1 MKFFDSKDTGS
12 EHLMECLSKRDMEW
26 VQWRAPKKI
35 KGLKHLT
42 YGKAEGAG
50 TVSPG
55 EEKIE
60 RG

>member
-12 EHLMECLSKRDMEW
+12 EQLMECLSKRDMEW

-35 KGLKHLT
+35 RGLKHLT

-50 TVSPG
+50 TV
-55 EEKIE
+55 
-60 RG
+60 